1 MTIPKWK
8 GSEFE
13 KDTTEFI
20 KMMMI
25 RRDHY
30 NAQTKIIAN
39 SRGAVDKVRL
49 PTQLKVA
56 KAELVEVMKEW
67 RKISRG
73 QKDPVSAY
81 LKLLD
86 AQEKKELAELKKD
99 YEKFVKEVMT
109 ESKENENAAMS
120 TAPLNQFAHFEE
132 GLKRFIEIAE
142 KTLR

>member
-8 GSEFE
+8 GSVFE

-20 KMMMI
+20 KMMEI
-25 RRDHY
+25 RKDHY
-30 NAQTKIIAN
+30 DAQTKIIAN

-67 RKISRG
+67 KKISRG

-81 LKLLD
+81 LTILE
-86 AQEKKELAELKKD
+86 AQEKRELAELKKD
-99 YEKFVKEVMT
+99 YETLVKEVLT

-120 TAPLNQFAHFEE
+120 TAPMNQFANFAAR
-132 GLKRFIEIAE
+132 LKSFIEIAE
-142 KTLR
+142 KSLR